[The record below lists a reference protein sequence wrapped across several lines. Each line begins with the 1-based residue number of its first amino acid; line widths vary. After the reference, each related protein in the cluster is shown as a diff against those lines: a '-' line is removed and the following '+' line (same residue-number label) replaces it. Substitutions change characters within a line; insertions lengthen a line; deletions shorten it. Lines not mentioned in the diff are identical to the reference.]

1 MEEENN
7 QLVLLTLDLGIPN
20 LWENALVKEF
30 PETRFI
36 IQNAYPWGNNTFSGL
51 LKINNGNV
59 LDVQNFLRK
68 YPYITLEVF
77 HEETNLCSYS
87 HSNSSL
93 AKVIKIT
100 NCVLSW
106 PIQLREDSKRIKII
120 LKEGEVNQLINMM
133 EKKKIK
139 ILSFS
144 KVKIDFKLEE
154 TLTPKQKEILKPS
167 LKLGYYEFPKRINL
181 NSLAEKLNISPS
193 TLCVHLQ
200 KIESRILNLDYSEL
214 FFRGF

>member
-7 QLVLLTLDLGIPN
+7 QLALLTLDLGIPN

-30 PETRFI
+30 PETLFI
-36 IQNAYPWGNNTFSGL
+36 IQNAYLWGDNTFSGF

-68 YPYITLEVF
+68 YPDINLEVF
-77 HEETNLCSYS
+77 HEETDLCSYS

-93 AKVIKIT
+93 ANVLKVV

-106 PIQLREDSKRIKII
+106 PIQLRGDSKRIKII
-120 LKEGEVNQLINMM
+120 LREREVDQLINRI

-139 ILSFS
+139 ILNFS

-200 KIESRILNLDYSEL
+200 KIESRILNSDYSEL